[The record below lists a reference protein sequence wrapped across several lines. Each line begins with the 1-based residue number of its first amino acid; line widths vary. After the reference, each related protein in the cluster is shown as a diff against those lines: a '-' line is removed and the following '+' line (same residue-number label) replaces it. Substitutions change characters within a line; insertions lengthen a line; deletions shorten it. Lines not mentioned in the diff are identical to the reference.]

1 MGIIK
6 KYDLQ
11 CDFCEN
17 KLSDNYKQEVKEFN
31 VIGQIMH
38 FAKDNSW
45 DYKKLKG
52 IRKQKWRCPE
62 CRTKK
67 VGEIKT
73 VKKKQIII
81 RSLKIYLRVQNLKID
96 KKIIKYQ
103 RNTFLMNTKKR
114 PSN

>member
-17 KLSDNYKQEVKEFN
+17 KLSDDYKEVQEFDM
-31 VIGQIMH
+31 IGQIMH
-38 FAKDNSW
+38 FAKDNLW

-52 IRKQKWRCPE
+52 IQKQKWRCPE

-67 VGEIKT
+67 AGEEKEEKEEEEINYYYKFT
-73 VKKKQIII
+73 NLFEGSEFEKKE
-81 RSLKIYLRVQNLKID
+81 
-96 KKIIKYQ
+96 
-103 RNTFLMNTKKR
+103 
-114 PSN
+114 

>member
-67 VGEIKT
+67 VGEIKKKT
-73 VKKKQIII
+73 IVKNK
-81 RSLKIYLRVQNLKID
+81 V
-96 KKIIKYQ
+96 
-103 RNTFLMNTKKR
+103 
-114 PSN
+114 